1 MFSRAGSGQMKI
13 TLVENGEVI
22 TDDQINAE
30 SFNDFFI
37 DAVSSLAIEENR
49 ALLDDTYDISDP
61 VQRAITKFGNHP
73 SIIDIKKNVS
83 ITTTFSFAEID
94 NQKLQK

>member
-1 MFSRAGSGQMKI
+1 MKYFANLDLNKYTDNVKFWNTVKPIFSRTSCGQMKI

-22 TDDQINAE
+22 SDDQINAE

-49 ALLDDTYDISDP
+49 ALLDDAYDISDP
-61 VQRAITKFGNHP
+61 VNPIPHGLF
-73 SIIDIKKNVS
+73 
-83 ITTTFSFAEID
+83 
-94 NQKLQK
+94 